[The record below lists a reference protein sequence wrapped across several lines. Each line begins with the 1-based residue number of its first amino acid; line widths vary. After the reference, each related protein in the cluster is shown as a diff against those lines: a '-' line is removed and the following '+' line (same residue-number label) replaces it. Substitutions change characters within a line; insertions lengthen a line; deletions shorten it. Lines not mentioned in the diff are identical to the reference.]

1 MGHQRKMER
10 QLHMFSKIQFR
21 WWSVPLA
28 LLLTVALFMALDSCG
43 VTQGVS
49 GLLRSLLVGSVSVIL
64 LYGIN
69 RIAAKQTSS
78 R

>member
-1 MGHQRKMER
+1 
-10 QLHMFSKIQFR
+10 MFSKIQFR